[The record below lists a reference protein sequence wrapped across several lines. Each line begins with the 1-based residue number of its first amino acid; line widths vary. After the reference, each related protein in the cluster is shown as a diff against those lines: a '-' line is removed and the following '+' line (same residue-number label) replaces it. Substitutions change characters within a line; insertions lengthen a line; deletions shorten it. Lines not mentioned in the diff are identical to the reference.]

1 MQRLGVAG
9 GGSRSSNNYTPN
21 KAINNASEE
30 NSAAQ
35 NVLALQ
41 QGAGTAIGASVIG
54 SGLGLGNERDKKRHV
69 SAAHALVLLSLKTL
83 SYLSVPSSRL
93 ILLIK
98 VCLCFIC
105 IIYRASTFIFWLRL
119 NILLLPTEFV

>member
-9 GGSRSSNNYTPN
+9 GSSRSNNNYTPN
-21 KAINNASEE
+21 KTVHNASDE
-30 NSAAQ
+30 NSTQ

-41 QGAGTAIGASVIG
+41 HGASTAIGASVIG

-98 VCLCFIC
+98 V
-105 IIYRASTFIFWLRL
+105 
-119 NILLLPTEFV
+119 

>member
-9 GGSRSSNNYTPN
+9 GGSRSSNNYTTN
-21 KAINNASEE
+21 KAINNAFDE
-30 NSAAQ
+30 NSTSQ

-98 VCLCFIC
+98 VRFL
-105 IIYRASTFIFWLRL
+105 S
-119 NILLLPTEFV
+119 